1 MCFVVCFVACVLVCV
16 TMAASCPN
24 DCSGHGRCVS
34 LRQLSIEANAV
45 PVGNAENVQYG
56 GNEVGAPWL
65 PMLLP
70 AVLLYEDFV
79 WVSLGNAMKAKQS
92 KVYTSTAVQ

>member
-1 MCFVVCFVACVLVCV
+1 VFVVRFVVCFVVCFVACVLVCI
-16 TMAASCPN
+16 TMALAASCPS

-45 PVGNAENVQYG
+45 PVGNAFNEQYG

-70 AVLLYEDFV
+70 LAVVCVLLIEAD
-79 WVSLGNAMKAKQS
+79 
-92 KVYTSTAVQ
+92 